1 MAFLS
6 GFSEQCPRGA
16 SPSARASAAESRSV
30 VRTGH
35 VFLSLSP
42 ARAHLGRCRLLAAAG
57 GLLLMRMRTRGL
69 RACFLL
75 RWVCVQE
82 SLRRVV
88 ALRVALGAPAGLFS
102 TAAPHPQPRRRG
114 LALFRGDRLPQTP
127 AGQCLAAFRSLPR
140 TAGAL

>member
-30 VRTGH
+30 VRTGG
-35 VFLSLSP
+35 V
-42 ARAHLGRCRLLAAAG
+42 
-57 GLLLMRMRTRGL
+57 
-69 RACFLL
+69 CFLL
-75 RWVCVQE
+75 CWVCVQE
-82 SLRRVV
+82 SLRRAF

-102 TAAPHPQPRRRG
+102 TASPHLQPRRRG

-127 AGQCLAAFRSLPR
+127 AGQCLAPHLAQMLHFVLSRGPRAPFELRQSPQPLVSPPPPRPLPTSR
-140 TAGAL
+140 